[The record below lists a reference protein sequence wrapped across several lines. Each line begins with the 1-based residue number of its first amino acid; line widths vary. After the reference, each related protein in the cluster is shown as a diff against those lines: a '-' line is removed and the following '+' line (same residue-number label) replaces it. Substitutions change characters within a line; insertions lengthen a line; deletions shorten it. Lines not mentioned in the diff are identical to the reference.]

1 MSGDG
6 GGRGASGHYK
16 RAVGWNLH
24 GRNNAGLAGSR
35 IGCAADFATHS
46 AGVDP
51 RLRMRAIAPEKD
63 GDGRRCESGFST
75 GDAAG
80 QLMARE
86 GGAVVGWSHRGDDQR
101 VSTRLCWEGR
111 VARLLPGASLQRFLS
126 PPSERGTRSHTT
138 TPFRA
143 FTHQRAAPYGHAIVR
158 AMMTH
163 SSRACSSSPAFT
175 GHPPRSD
182 EDSTDAIAFAKE

>member
-35 IGCAADFATHS
+35 ISCVADFVTHS

-51 RLRMRAIAPEKD
+51 RLRMRAIAPEKE

-75 GDAAG
+75 GDVAG
-80 QLMARE
+80 KLMARE
-86 GGAVVGWSHRGDDQR
+86 GGSCCRVIASRCDQR
-101 VSTRLCWEGR
+101 VSTGLCWEGR
-111 VARLLPGASLQRFLS
+111 VARFLPGASLQRFLS
-126 PPSERGTRSHTT
+126 PPSKRGTQSHTT
-138 TPFRA
+138 TTLRA
-143 FTHQRAAPYGHAIVR
+143 FTHQRAAPYVHAIVG

-163 SSRACSSSPAFT
+163 SSRACSSPSAFT
-175 GHPPRSD
+175 SHPPRLD
-182 EDSTDAIAFAKE
+182 EDSTDAIAVAEE